1 MQSSM
6 KFGLSCALALPL
18 NEDLNIDCERLKAH
32 ARRCLEAGCSSVTI
46 FGTTGE
52 GASISLAERRNVLAA
67 LSASGADLRRQV
79 FGGVTA
85 TSVGDA
91 VEQARVVIER
101 DCCGLLLSPP
111 FYFKDVDDEGLY
123 RWFSQVFET
132 IGREARNVI
141 LYHIPS
147 VTQIA
152 LSINLINRLKAAFP
166 ALVTGVKDS
175 GSDWAYTRKLLLDA
189 PDDLLVLI
197 GNERHL
203 ADGIQ
208 RGAHGAISGLANLC
222 PGVLLKT
229 LETGVRDSRI
239 DDLATEILKFPFA
252 AAVKALLAH
261 RQGDSTW
268 LNVRP
273 PLQALSPA
281 DASRLT
287 AACGRILRDGDQ
299 QPPPTA

>member
-52 GASISLAERRNVLAA
+52 GASISLAERRNVLETF
-67 LSASGADLRRQV
+67 STSGADLRRQV
-79 FGGVTA
+79 FGGVTG

-132 IGREARNVI
+132 IGCEARNVI

-152 LSINLINRLKAAFP
+152 SLHQ
-166 ALVTGVKDS
+166 
-175 GSDWAYTRKLLLDA
+175 
-189 PDDLLVLI
+189 PD
-197 GNERHL
+197 
-203 ADGIQ
+203 Q
-208 RGAHGAISGLANLC
+208 
-222 PGVLLKT
+222 PTQGVL
-229 LETGVRDSRI
+229 
-239 DDLATEILKFPFA
+239 
-252 AAVKALLAH
+252 
-261 RQGDSTW
+261 
-268 LNVRP
+268 
-273 PLQALSPA
+273 
-281 DASRLT
+281 SRLGQ
-287 AACGRILRDGDQ
+287 GRKGFRQRLGIHQKASARRSR
-299 QPPPTA
+299 

>member
-1 MQSSM
+1 
-6 KFGLSCALALPL
+6 
-18 NEDLNIDCERLKAH
+18 
-32 ARRCLEAGCSSVTI
+32 
-46 FGTTGE
+46 
-52 GASISLAERRNVLAA
+52 
-67 LSASGADLRRQV
+67 LRRQV
-79 FGGVTA
+79 FGGVTG

-189 PDDLLVLI
+189 PGDLLVLI

-273 PLQALSPA
+273 PLRALSPA